1 MGTRTD
7 RRGTIMNAEKLAK
20 LQKSVRTGGKG
31 SVRRKRKRNHR
42 SSSGDDKRLQGALK
56 KLGVQNI
63 PGIEEVNM
71 FMNDGTVMHFE
82 TPKVLANTSVVMGKG
97 ESTELQALLPGIIQ
111 QMGPESLSALK
122 DIASKYTGG
131 DDGEDGSD
139 SDDDIPD
146 LVDNFE

>member
-1 MGTRTD
+1 
-7 RRGTIMNAEKLAK
+7 MNAEKLAK

-82 TPKVLANTSVVMGKG
+82 TPKVLANISANTYVVMGKG

-146 LVDNFE
+146 LVDNFEAGSEQA

>member
-1 MGTRTD
+1 
-7 RRGTIMNAEKLAK
+7 
-20 LQKSVRTGGKG
+20 
-31 SVRRKRKRNHR
+31 
-42 SSSGDDKRLQGALK
+42 
-56 KLGVQNI
+56 
-63 PGIEEVNM
+63 M

-82 TPKVLANTSVVMGKG
+82 TPKVLANISANTYVVMGKG

-146 LVDNFE
+146 LVDNFEAGSEQA